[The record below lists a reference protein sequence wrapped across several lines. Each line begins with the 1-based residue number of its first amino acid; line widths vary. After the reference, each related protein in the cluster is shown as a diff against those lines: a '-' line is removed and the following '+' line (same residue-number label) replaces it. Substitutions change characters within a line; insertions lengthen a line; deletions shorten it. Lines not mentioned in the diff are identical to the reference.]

1 MLERALI
8 SLASVDHS
16 AFVLVQPSLFVLGG
30 VPGIPSVRGLL
41 SGLNKQ
47 DQSQD
52 HMQPPDMLYPE
63 MYGAFPSSPGKAV
76 REGFSVLCS
85 LLIW

>member
-30 VPGIPSVRGLL
+30 LPGIPSVRGPL
-41 SGLNKQ
+41 
-47 DQSQD
+47 
-52 HMQPPDMLYPE
+52 
-63 MYGAFPSSPGKAV
+63 
-76 REGFSVLCS
+76 SVLKQARPKPSPCAAPRYAVS
-85 LLIW
+85 